1 MRWGRVLEKPP
12 RKWVM
17 QQELLG
23 ELGRVGKKVQALG
36 LLREAGVLVSLALE
50 VSVSLPVK

>member
-23 ELGRVGKKVQALG
+23 ELGRVGKKVQVLG